1 MVIALSKAHVLFFL
15 LLASS
20 LMQCHSRCNFL
31 DENLSTTNIKG
42 MFVFGSSVVD
52 NGNNNFLQTLS
63 RANYLPYGLDFPVA
77 PASGRFT
84 NGKNIIDLL
93 AKLLGL
99 PIIPPFLDPLT
110 KGPRIARGVNF
121 ASGGSGIRDETGSV
135 TGDVMSLKEQ
145 IMAFEGTTLG
155 ELESELGCG
164 SKESLS
170 HFLFVVGTGGNDYSF
185 NYFLQSPPDSDAD
198 TDEKLQA
205 FTSNLTASLSQHL
218 QKLYGLGA
226 RKFVLISVNPIGC
239 YPYVKA
245 SRPMVRG
252 CVQSMN
258 RAARLF
264 NSNLVSLAND
274 LPARLPHSH
283 FVVVNS
289 YKIMREILKNP
300 TPKGFT
306 NTEEPCCEVPS
317 MAQGGN
323 GILCRRGGSTCSNR
337 SSYAFF
343 DGIHPSE
350 AVNDWISYKAFSS
363 YLWSEVYPFN
373 VRHLAWL
380 V

>member
-1 MVIALSKAHVLFFL
+1 
-15 LLASS
+15 
-20 LMQCHSRCNFL
+20 
-31 DENLSTTNIKG
+31 

-121 ASGGSGIRDETGSV
+121 ASGG
-135 TGDVMSLKEQ
+135 
-145 IMAFEGTTLG
+145 
-155 ELESELGCG
+155 SELGCG